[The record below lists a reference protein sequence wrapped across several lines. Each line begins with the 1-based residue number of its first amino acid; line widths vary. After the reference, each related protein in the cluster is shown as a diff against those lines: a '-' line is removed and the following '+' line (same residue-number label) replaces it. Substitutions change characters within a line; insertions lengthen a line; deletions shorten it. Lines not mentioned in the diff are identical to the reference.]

1 MNGTRDQGLSIPL
14 FTRISAHF
22 ASWVAMA
29 IIVFPSRN
37 WLRLWPRSGQAGSR
51 PSLPKC
57 RPGSLDV
64 LVQNRGANDLNVA
77 LNVALNVEREAS
89 DHFSFYAGVGG
100 SFWNNGNALNLGGG
114 LRWRFGDALKILS
127 RKQAPLLNPPISPQR
142 HPRPVDVAVSAS
154 IGQSLF
160 AGGELGVAMARGGCR
175 ILAALPTSLHPG
187 IGALASCVAPL
198 EGPIGCEAS
207 TGSRIAVLGLPGL
220 PLLGRHRQP

>member
-1 MNGTRDQGLSIPL
+1 
-14 FTRISAHF
+14 
-22 ASWVAMA
+22 MA

-127 RKQAPLLNPPISPQR
+127 RKQAPLHNPPISLQLHQR
-142 HPRPVDVAVSAS
+142 PADVAVSAS
-154 IGQSLF
+154 VDQSLF
-160 AGGELGVAMARGGCR
+160 AGGELGVSHGQRRLAHLGSVAEIPASGHRRLGQLHGTPGRTHRMRGVDRLANCGFRSARSATSRQTSAATNPRKALQRLTGGMA
-175 ILAALPTSLHPG
+175 
-187 IGALASCVAPL
+187 
-198 EGPIGCEAS
+198 EW
-207 TGSRIAVLGLPGL
+207 
-220 PLLGRHRQP
+220 